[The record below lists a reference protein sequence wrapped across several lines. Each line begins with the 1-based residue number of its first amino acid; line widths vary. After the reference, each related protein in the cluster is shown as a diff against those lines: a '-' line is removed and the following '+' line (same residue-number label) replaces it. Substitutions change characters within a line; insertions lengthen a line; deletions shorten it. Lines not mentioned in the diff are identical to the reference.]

1 MLPEISSAMLVVTHR
16 CNLECRYCFV
26 KQKNEDMDLAT
37 AREAARFLAGNARR
51 AGTAPAINFFGGEP
65 MLRWEGLLRP
75 LAREIRAEGRPF
87 RLSVTTNG
95 TLLTEERM
103 EEMHRLGFGLLLSM
117 DGAQD
122 VQDANRPF
130 HGGGGSFERLERVI
144 PGALRRW
151 PGVTLR
157 MTAAPWSCGGL
168 FESIRWAEGMGFRS
182 FFVIPDV
189 FSRWDGGSWG
199 ALEREVMRY
208 AGYVRSRREA
218 GRAYIRFSALEGAL
232 DDADKLR
239 TAEGRASLAAR
250 GRAENKCGL
259 GAGRFASIAPDG
271 GIYACQELCSNAGPE
286 SPFYIG
292 SLAGGVSEE
301 RRHALMAEYFSER
314 PRGEAG
320 CGGCPYE
327 GACDG
332 GCAANNYFAAGRVNI
347 LPAAYCRWKRLL
359 LRAAERIKEG
369 EG

>member
-1 MLPEISSAMLVVTHR
+1 M
-16 CNLECRYCFV
+16 
-26 KQKNEDMDLAT
+26 
-37 AREAARFLAGNARR
+37 
-51 AGTAPAINFFGGEP
+51 
-65 MLRWEGLLRP
+65 
-75 LAREIRAEGRPF
+75 
-87 RLSVTTNG
+87 
-95 TLLTEERM
+95 
-103 EEMHRLGFGLLLSM
+103 
-117 DGAQD
+117 
-122 VQDANRPF
+122 
-130 HGGGGSFERLERVI
+130 
-144 PGALRRW
+144 
-151 PGVTLR
+151 
-157 MTAAPWSCGGL
+157 
-168 FESIRWAEGMGFRS
+168 
-182 FFVIPDV
+182 
-189 FSRWDGGSWG
+189 
-199 ALEREVMRY
+199 
-208 AGYVRSRREA
+208 RSRREA

-292 SLAGGVSEE
+292 SLDGGVSEE
-301 RRHALMAEYFSER
+301 RRRALMAEYFSER

>member
-26 KQKNEDMDLAT
+26 KQKDEDMDIET

-95 TLLTEERM
+95 TLL
-103 EEMHRLGFGLLLSM
+103 
-117 DGAQD
+117 DGGED
-122 VQDANRPF
+122 GGDAPAGVWPAALDGRRAGRAGREPAPSTA
-130 HGGGGSFERLERVI
+130 GA
-144 PGALRRW
+144 GALSDWSASSPGRCGAGR
-151 PGVTLR
+151 GVTLR

-189 FSRWDGGSWG
+189 FSPLG
-199 ALEREVMRY
+199 
-208 AGYVRSRREA
+208 RRKL
-218 GRAYIRFSALEGAL
+218 GRAGAGSDEIRRICALTAGSRASL
-232 DDADKLR
+232 HTLFPPLR
-239 TAEGRASLAAR
+239 GRWTTRTSCARPEGRASLAAR

-292 SLAGGVSEE
+292 SLAGG
-301 RRHALMAEYFSER
+301 RQ
-314 PRGEAG
+314 RGEAARAD
-320 CGGCPYE
+320 CGV
-327 GACDG
+327 
-332 GCAANNYFAAGRVNI
+332 FQ
-347 LPAAYCRWKRLL
+347 
-359 LRAAERIKEG
+359 RAAARG
-369 EG
+369 GRLRRLPL

>member
-26 KQKNEDMDLAT
+26 KQKDEDMDIET

-103 EEMHRLGFGLLLSM
+103 EEMQRLGFGLLLSM
-117 DGAQD
+117 DGARG

-218 GRAYIRFSALEGAL
+218 GHAYIRFSALEGAL

-239 TAEGRASLAAR
+239 TPEGRASL
-250 GRAENKCGL
+250 GRARP
-259 GAGRFASIAPDG
+259 GREQVRPGGREVRLHRARR
-271 GIYACQELCSNAGPE
+271 GIYACQEMCSNAGPE

-292 SLAGGVSEE
+292 FAGRG
-301 RRHALMAEYFSER
+301 RQ
-314 PRGEAG
+314 RGEA
-320 CGGCPYE
+320 
-327 GACDG
+327 ARADG
-332 GCAANNYFAAGRVNI
+332 GVFQ
-347 LPAAYCRWKRLL
+347 
-359 LRAAERIKEG
+359 RAAARG
-369 EG
+369 GRLRRLPL